1 MGMSLCYINGKY
13 APVSECRLPV
23 TDMAIQ
29 RGAAVFEAIR
39 IYDGKLFGMEMHLE
53 RFAQSARRAGIAAD
67 KILPLLPEIVKAGV
81 KMDGCPQEGLVRPYI
96 TGGDINN
103 KGSFP
108 EPRFFVLFGG
118 INKTSEEER
127 KRGAVLEPNRME
139 RPFPLCKSINY
150 LFALIPLCG
159 GGESNH
165 ESLYMP
171 DGEIT
176 EAMTNNFF
184 LCKEGKIITAPVGRV
199 LDGVTRSVVLT
210 LARENGFNIEERCPR
225 EEELAGADEAFITG
239 TVNEVLSVVRVGDIT
254 IGSGRPGPVAAHLY
268 RLYLA
273 NLARWLTA

>member
-1 MGMSLCYINGKY
+1 MRMSLSYIDGKY
-13 APVSECRLPV
+13 APVSECHLPV

-29 RGAAVFEAIR
+29 RGVAVFEAIR
-39 IYDGKLFGMEMHLE
+39 IYDGKLFGLDMHLE
-53 RFAQSARRAGIAAD
+53 RFAESARRAGISAE
-67 KILPLLPEIVKAGV
+67 KIFPQLPEVIEGGLR
-81 KMDGCPQEGLVRPYI
+81 MEGCPAEGLVRPYI

-118 INKTSEEER
+118 INKTPDEER

-139 RPFPLCKSINY
+139 RPYPLCKSINY
-150 LFALIPLCG
+150 LFALIPLG
-159 GGESNH
+159 GDKVNH

-184 LCKEGKIITAPVGRV
+184 LCKDGKIVTAPVGRV

-210 LARENGFNIEERCPR
+210 LARENGFSIEERCPR
-225 EEELAGADEAFITG
+225 EEELALADEAFITG
-239 TVNEVLSVVRVGDIT
+239 TVNEVLSVVRVGDT
-254 IGSGRPGPVAAHLY
+254 MIGSGRPGPVAAHLY
-268 RLYLA
+268 RLFLA
-273 NLARWLTA
+273 NMGRWLSA

>member
-1 MGMSLCYINGKY
+1 MTLCYMNGKY
-13 APVSECRLPV
+13 APISECHLPV

-53 RFAQSARRAGIAAD
+53 RFARSAEGAGIAAGN
-67 KILPLLPEIVKAGV
+67 ILPRLPEIFKAGV
-81 KMDGCPQEGLVRPYI
+81 KMEGCPAEGLVRPYI

-118 INKTSEEER
+118 INKTPEEER
-127 KRGAVLEPNRME
+127 RRGAVLEPNRME

-150 LFALIPLCG
+150 LLALIPLG
-159 GGESNH
+159 GGDKVNH

-171 DGEIT
+171 AGEIT

-184 LCKEGKIITAPVGRV
+184 LCKDGKIITAPAGRV
-199 LDGVTRSVVLT
+199 LDGVTRSVVLA
-210 LARENGFNIEERCPR
+210 LARENGFTIEERCPPR
-225 EEELAGADEAFITG
+225 RRAAPGRRGLHHRHRQRDPFGGARRKHHDRFRPSRPCRGTPLQAIFIKYRPLAQ
-239 TVNEVLSVVRVGDIT
+239 LR
-254 IGSGRPGPVAAHLY
+254 
-268 RLYLA
+268 
-273 NLARWLTA
+273 

>member
-1 MGMSLCYINGKY
+1 MTLCYMNGKY
-13 APVSECRLPV
+13 APISECHLPV

-53 RFAQSARRAGIAAD
+53 RFARSAEGAGIAAGN
-67 KILPLLPEIVKAGV
+67 ILPRLPEIFKAGV
-81 KMDGCPQEGLVRPYI
+81 KMEGCPGEGLVRPYI

-118 INKTSEEER
+118 INKTPEEER
-127 KRGAVLEPNRME
+127 RRGAVLEPNRME

-150 LFALIPLCG
+150 LLALIPLG
-159 GGESNH
+159 GGDKVNH

-171 DGEIT
+171 AGEIT

-184 LCKEGKIITAPVGRV
+184 LCKDGKIITAPAGRV

-210 LARENGFNIEERCPR
+210 LARENGFTIEERCPR
-225 EEELAGADEAFITG
+225 EDELPQADEAFITG
-239 TVNEVLSVVRVGDIT
+239 TVNEILSVVRVGNIT

-268 RLYLA
+268 RLFLS
-273 NLARWLTA
+273 NIGRWLS